1 MLPVTAGPTIVVF
14 FLKAVRVVS
23 AYPAIKASAELTAER
38 FFSTESPEK
47 VVTSVARGAK
57 NESAQGMPC

>member
-1 MLPVTAGPTIVVF
+1 M
-14 FLKAVRVVS
+14 VS

>member
-1 MLPVTAGPTIVVF
+1 M
-14 FLKAVRVVS
+14 VS

-47 VVTSVARGAK
+47 VVTSVATLDEK
-57 NESAQGMPC
+57 TDLPL